1 MDSIG
6 MLKHSTKPKSSGNWK
21 HLYTLCVNFI
31 TSNNFQRGY
40 VMNKTLG
47 LILIVLAILV
57 SGCVSTTT
65 MTPVG
70 SEDLIV
76 STEPIVIKEFQE
88 QDISV
93 LVLNNN
99 TTQPID
105 SVSVGFFDTFTIL
118 GPISEM
124 NIPASNKAIVNV
136 RIKAPAFD
144 SVENTTML
152 TLSYASG
159 LDEKEKPIIQTKSVP
174 VRTVVLPNATLQ
186 FVGFAQGM
194 DKLRA
199 APPASSWEATKGEN
213 VTVTF
218 SIKNRGQ
225 TTIDEDTLVVLV
237 DIENKQIGGNA
248 SFNITQAMAR
258 SGTSYTSGIEL
269 PILEDAPNGET
280 DVYVR
285 LMKGDYLI
293 DSQSLVLKVKL

>member
-1 MDSIG
+1 
-6 MLKHSTKPKSSGNWK
+6 
-21 HLYTLCVNFI
+21 
-31 TSNNFQRGY
+31 
-40 VMNKTLG
+40 MNKALG
-47 LILIVLAILV
+47 LILIVLAILA

-65 MTPVG
+65 IMPVG

-76 STEPIVIKEFQE
+76 STEPIIIKEFQE

-93 LVLNNN
+93 LVFNNN

-105 SVSVGFFDTFTIL
+105 SVSVGSFDSFTIL

-124 NIPASNKAIVNV
+124 NIPASKQATVNARIV
-136 RIKAPAFD
+136 APAFD

-159 LDEKEKPIIQTKSVP
+159 LDEKEKPIIQTKTVP
-174 VRTVVLPNATLQ
+174 VQTVVLPDAALQ

-194 DKLRA
+194 DKLRE
-199 APPASSWEATKGEN
+199 APPASSWEAAKGEN

-225 TTIDEDTLVVLV
+225 TTIDGDTLFVLV
-237 DIENKQIGGNA
+237 DIENKQIGSNA

-258 SGTSYTSGIEL
+258 SGTSYTRGIEL

-285 LMKGDYLI
+285 LMKGDYLL
-293 DSQSLVLKVKL
+293 DSQSLVLKIKL